1 MEEDIRGIT
10 MKDPSVRFAKKYN
23 TYLFWQL
30 KELRKKKLRVID
42 IYSIINRNTK
52 MSYASLYYWIKELDK
67 ANDRTRKKRITE
79 TS

>member
-1 MEEDIRGIT
+1 
-10 MKDPSVRFAKKYN
+10 MKDTSVRFAKHYN

-67 ANDRTRKKRITE
+67 VKM
-79 TS
+79 